1 MDLDP
6 GGAVTIGWP
15 NADMDLALVEGATH
29 VKSFMTTSLNV
40 DMGLVLVVEVMSV
53 LLLAVTDRDP
63 EDVATIG

>member
-1 MDLDP
+1 M
-6 GGAVTIGWP
+6 
-15 NADMDLALVEGATH
+15 EGATH

>member
-1 MDLDP
+1 
-6 GGAVTIGWP
+6 
-15 NADMDLALVEGATH
+15 MDLALVEGATH